1 MGGRYT
7 VALAALALL
16 LACGRVTD
24 PPRDGAIPDS
34 AGEGSVIVTDS
45 GGAANDVGGGAD
57 QVVSEAGSAD
67 SGSCGVECFRAVIC
81 CRSDCTG
88 PAVNRGCC
96 ACEPGEID
104 SLSCSP
110 DRSCVQAP

>member
-1 MGGRYT
+1 VVTIHLMGGRYT
-7 VALAALALL
+7 VPLAALFLS
-16 LACGRVTD
+16 LACGRTTD
-24 PPRDGAIPDS
+24 PPRDGALPDS
-34 AGEGSVIVTDS
+34 AVEGSVIVADSGSEMATSFDSGS
-45 GGAANDVGGGAD
+45 GGAG
-57 QVVSEAGSAD
+57 
-67 SGSCGVECFRAVIC
+67 GSCGVECLRAVVC

-110 DRSCVQAP
+110 QRSCVQAP